1 MRIKSIQV
9 QNFRLLR
16 DSKLNL
22 NEKVSWLIGKNN
34 TGKTSFLILL
44 DYFYNKRKFDFND
57 FSRKLRK
64 QIYNID
70 YETDIH
76 QFSIRLLLEIE
87 YGQQDNL
94 RNISE
99 FITDLETENTVV
111 KIAFEAIIDKE
122 KLLEQTEILG
132 KDEKQKFICKR
143 IGEFI
148 KYKVNIYENID
159 DINSENRYKLV
170 ETDIEFVKKLIN
182 FQLINA
188 KRDVSSS
195 EEFGNSKGV
204 LSSLTTKYFN
214 SQNDLLPEKVN
225 QLNEIILKLDSDL
238 DTQYNTFFA
247 PFLKNANDF
256 LNMKEIR
263 VESDL
268 ESKSLIANSSKVVYG
283 DRDDYLPEYLNGL
296 GYMNILYLLLNIE
309 ISKAKFLTDKKDI
322 NIFCI
327 EEPEAHTHP
336 QMQYIFAR
344 EIDRILKEIPHLQTL
359 ISTHSP
365 HMISQCDFSNL
376 KYFKLEDNN
385 INIINFQD
393 RMLELY
399 SSKEE
404 KELYNFV
411 KKYLSIES
419 AELFFADKVIFI
431 EGISERILIRYFMKI
446 HDDDIMEKIKTKRKE
461 EEEKAIDNKKEI
473 AELESQLLL
482 SQNITILE
490 VGANAKAFKKFIEF
504 LGIKCLII
512 TDIDSIQ
519 KDRKCC
525 SVKDGFFTSNAT
537 IKEYLN
543 GNNIK
548 DSEEKQ
554 KWFNNLVENAQEL
567 QYVNEKIKVAYQLEE
582 LSYYPRSFED
592 AFINTNIDMI
602 YKYKDSIEGIK
613 NKEKLTKENIEK
625 IKNTEISLYDFIYGK
640 RNDNNELIKG
650 LEGILVLDGKSSFAS
665 SIYYL
670 ALKEDD
676 VHWKVPKY
684 IKEGLIWIGK

>member
-1 MRIKSIQV
+1 MKIKSMQV

-22 NEKVSWLIGKNN
+22 NENVSWLIGKNN

-44 DYFYNKRKFDFND
+44 DYFYNKRRFDFND
-57 FSRKLRK
+57 FSKELRK

-87 YGQQDNL
+87 YKQQDNL
-94 RNISE
+94 RNIAE
-99 FITDLETENTVV
+99 FITDLEAENTIV
-111 KIAFEAIIDKE
+111 KIACEAIIDKE
-122 KLLEQTEILG
+122 KILEQTELLN
-132 KDEKQKFICKR
+132 KEEKKKFICKR

-148 KYKVNIYENID
+148 KYKVNIYENIEE
-159 DINSENRYKLV
+159 INSENRYKLV

-195 EEFGNSKGV
+195 EEFGNGKGV

-214 SQNDLLPEKVN
+214 SQNDLLSEEVN

-238 DTQYNTFFA
+238 DTKYSSFFE
-247 PFLKNANDF
+247 PFLRNANNF

-268 ESKSLIANSSKVVYG
+268 ESKSLISNSSKVVYG
-283 DRDDYLPEYLNGL
+283 DRDDCLPEYLNGL

-344 EIDRILKEIPHLQTL
+344 EVDRILKEIPHLQTI

-376 KYFKLEDNN
+376 KYFKLEEDNV
-385 INIINFQD
+385 NIINFQD

-399 SSKEE
+399 SSE

-411 KKYLSIES
+411 KKYLKIES
-419 AELFFADKVIFI
+419 SELFFADKVIFI
-431 EGISERILIRYFMKI
+431 EGISERILIHYFMNI
-446 HDDDIMEKIKTKRKE
+446 HDEAIMEEIKAKRE
-461 EEEKAIDNKKEI
+461 EEEKKIDNKNEI
-473 AELESQLLL
+473 EELESQLLL

-512 TDIDSIQ
+512 TDIDSI
-519 KDRKCC
+519 KENKERC
-525 SVKDGFFTSNAT
+525 SVKDGYFTSNAT
-537 IKEYLN
+537 IKEYLD
-543 GNNIK
+543 GNNIE
-548 DSEEKQ
+548 DSEIKQ

-567 QYVNEKIKVAYQLEE
+567 QNVDEKIKIAYQLEE
-582 LSYYPRSFED
+582 SNYYPRSFED
-592 AFINTNIDMI
+592 AFINTNIDLI
-602 YKYKDSIEGIK
+602 YQYKDFIEGIR
-613 NKEKLTKENIEK
+613 NKENLTQENIRK
-625 IKNTEISLYDFIYGK
+625 LKYSEISLYDFIYGK
-640 RNDNNELIKG
+640 RDANHKLIKG
-650 LEGILVLDGKSSFAS
+650 LEGIIVLDGKSSFAS

-670 ALKEDD
+670 ALKNDN
-676 VHWKVPKY
+676 VRWKVPKY

>member
-1 MRIKSIQV
+1 MKIKNIQV

-22 NEKVSWLIGKNN
+22 NKNVSWLIGKNN
-34 TGKTSFLILL
+34 TGKTSFLILF

-57 FSRKLRK
+57 FSKGLRNH
-64 QIYNID
+64 IYDINN
-70 YETDIH
+70 ETDIH

-87 YGQQDNL
+87 YKKQDNL
-94 RNISE
+94 KNISE
-99 FITDLETENTVV
+99 FITDLESENTVV

-122 KLLEQTEILG
+122 KLLEQTELLN
-132 KDEKQKFICKR
+132 KEEKKKFICER

-148 KYKVNIYENID
+148 KYKVNIYEDIE

-188 KRDVSSS
+188 KRNVSSS
-195 EEFGNSKGV
+195 EELSNGKGI
-204 LSSLTTKYFN
+204 LSLLTTKYFN
-214 SQNDLLPEKVN
+214 SQNDLLPEKVK
-225 QLNEIILKLDSDL
+225 QLNELISKIDSDL
-238 DTQYNTFFA
+238 DIQYNNFFE

-268 ESKSLIANSSKVVYG
+268 ESKSLISNASKVVYG
-283 DRDDYLPEYLNGL
+283 DRDNYLPEYLNGL

-309 ISKAKFLTDKKDI
+309 ISRTKFLMDKKDI

-344 EIDRILKEIPHLQTL
+344 EIDRILKEIPNIQTL

-376 KYFKLEDNN
+376 KYFKLEKNN
-385 INIINFQD
+385 IEIINFED
-393 RMLELY
+393 KMLELY
-399 SSKEE
+399 SSE

-419 AELFFADKVIFI
+419 SELFFADKVIFI
-431 EGISERILIRYFMKI
+431 EGISERILIHYFMKI
-446 HDDDIMEKIKTKRKE
+446 HDDVIMKEIEMKRKE
-461 EEEKAIDNKKEI
+461 EEEKKVDNKKEI
-473 AELESQLLL
+473 AELERQLLL

-512 TDIDSIQ
+512 TDVDSI
-519 KDRKCC
+519 KENKECC
-525 SVKDGFFTSNAT
+525 SVKDGYFTSNAT

-543 GNNIK
+543 GNNIEGNDK
-548 DSEEKQ
+548 KQ
-554 KWFNNLVENAQEL
+554 EWFNSLVKNAQQL
-567 QYVNEKIKVAYQLEE
+567 QDIDEKIKIAYQLQEQN
-582 LSYYPRSFED
+582 YYPRSFED
-592 AFINTNIDMI
+592 AFINVNIDLI
-602 YKYKDSIEGIK
+602 YEYKDKIEGIK
-613 NKEKLTKENIEK
+613 NRKNLTEENIRK
-625 IKNTEISLYDFIYGK
+625 LKSSEISLYDFIYGK
-640 RNDNNELIKG
+640 RDENDKLIKG
-650 LEGILVLDGKSSFAS
+650 LEGIIALDSKSSFAS
-665 SIYYL
+665 SIYYQ
-670 ALKEDD
+670 ALKNDD

-684 IKEGLIWIGK
+684 IEEGLIWIGK

>member
-1 MRIKSIQV
+1 MKIKSMQV

-22 NEKVSWLIGKNN
+22 NENVSWLIGKNN

-44 DYFYNKRKFDFND
+44 DYFYNKRRFDFND
-57 FSRKLRK
+57 FSKELRK

-87 YGQQDNL
+87 YKQQDNL
-94 RNISE
+94 RNIAE
-99 FITDLETENTVV
+99 FITDLEAENTIV
-111 KIAFEAIIDKE
+111 KIACEAIIDKE
-122 KLLEQTEILG
+122 KILEQTELLN
-132 KDEKQKFICKR
+132 KEEKKKFICKR

-148 KYKVNIYENID
+148 KYKVNIYENIE

-195 EEFGNSKGV
+195 EEFGNGKGV

-214 SQNDLLPEKVN
+214 SQNDLLSEEVN

-238 DTQYNTFFA
+238 DTKYSSFFE
-247 PFLKNANDF
+247 PFLRNVNNF

-268 ESKSLIANSSKVVYG
+268 ESKSLISNSSKVVYG
-283 DRDDYLPEYLNGL
+283 DRDDCLPEYLNGL

-344 EIDRILKEIPHLQTL
+344 EVDRILKEIPHLQTI

-376 KYFKLEDNN
+376 KYFKLEEDNV
-385 INIINFQD
+385 NIINFQD

-399 SSKEE
+399 SSE

-411 KKYLSIES
+411 KKYLKIES
-419 AELFFADKVIFI
+419 SELFFADKVIFI
-431 EGISERILIRYFMKI
+431 EGISERILIHYFMNI
-446 HDDDIMEKIKTKRKE
+446 HDEAIMEEIKAKRE
-461 EEEKAIDNKKEI
+461 EEEKKIDNKNEI
-473 AELESQLLL
+473 EELESQLLL

-512 TDIDSIQ
+512 TDIDSI
-519 KDRKCC
+519 KGNKERC
-525 SVKDGFFTSNAT
+525 SVKDGYFTSNAT
-537 IKEYLN
+537 IKEYLD
-543 GNNIK
+543 GNNIV
-548 DSEEKQ
+548 DSEIKQ

-567 QYVNEKIKVAYQLEE
+567 QNVDEKIKIAYQLEE
-582 LSYYPRSFED
+582 SNYYPRSFED
-592 AFINTNIDMI
+592 AFINTNIDLI
-602 YKYKDSIEGIK
+602 YQYKDFIEGIR
-613 NKEKLTKENIEK
+613 NEENLTQENIRK
-625 IKNTEISLYDFIYGK
+625 LKYSEISLYDFIYGK
-640 RNDNNELIKG
+640 RDANYKLIKG
-650 LEGILVLDGKSSFAS
+650 LEGIIVLDGKSSFAS

-670 ALKEDD
+670 ALKNDN
-676 VHWKVPKY
+676 VRWKVPKY

>member
-1 MRIKSIQV
+1 MKIKSMQV

-22 NEKVSWLIGKNN
+22 NENVSWLIGKNN

-44 DYFYNKRKFDFND
+44 DYFYNKRRFDFND
-57 FSRKLRK
+57 FSKELRK

-87 YGQQDNL
+87 YKQQDNL
-94 RNISE
+94 RNIAE
-99 FITDLETENTVV
+99 FITDLEAENTIV
-111 KIAFEAIIDKE
+111 KIACEAIIDKE
-122 KLLEQTEILG
+122 KILEQTELLN
-132 KDEKQKFICKR
+132 KEEKKKFICKR

-148 KYKVNIYENID
+148 KYKVNIYENIE

-195 EEFGNSKGV
+195 EEFGNGKGV

-214 SQNDLLPEKVN
+214 SQNDLLSEEVN

-238 DTQYNTFFA
+238 DTKYSSFFE
-247 PFLKNANDF
+247 PFLRNANNF

-268 ESKSLIANSSKVVYG
+268 ESKSLISNSSKVVYG
-283 DRDDYLPEYLNGL
+283 DRDDCLPEYLNGL

-344 EIDRILKEIPHLQTL
+344 EVDRILKEIPHLQTI

-376 KYFKLEDNN
+376 KYFKLEEDNV
-385 INIINFQD
+385 NIINFQD

-399 SSKEE
+399 SSE

-411 KKYLSIES
+411 KKYLKIES
-419 AELFFADKVIFI
+419 SELFFADKVIFI
-431 EGISERILIRYFMKI
+431 EGISERILIHYFMNI
-446 HDDDIMEKIKTKRKE
+446 HDEAIMEEIKAKRE
-461 EEEKAIDNKKEI
+461 EEEKKIDNKNEI
-473 AELESQLLL
+473 EELESQLLL

-512 TDIDSIQ
+512 TDIDSIKQ
-519 KDRKCC
+519 NKERC
-525 SVKDGFFTSNAT
+525 SVKDGYFTSNAT
-537 IKEYLN
+537 IKEYLD
-543 GNNIK
+543 GNNIE
-548 DSEEKQ
+548 DSEIKQ

-567 QYVNEKIKVAYQLEE
+567 QNVDEKIKIAYQLEE
-582 LSYYPRSFED
+582 SNYYPRSFED
-592 AFINTNIDMI
+592 AFINTNIDLI
-602 YKYKDSIEGIK
+602 YQYKDFIEGIR
-613 NKEKLTKENIEK
+613 NKENLTQENIRK
-625 IKNTEISLYDFIYGK
+625 LKYSEISLYDFIYGK
-640 RNDNNELIKG
+640 RDANHKLIKG
-650 LEGILVLDGKSSFAS
+650 LEGIIVLDGKSSFAS

-670 ALKEDD
+670 ALKNDN
-676 VHWKVPKY
+676 VRWKVPKY

>member
-1 MRIKSIQV
+1 MKIKSMQV

-22 NEKVSWLIGKNN
+22 NENVSWLIGKNN

-44 DYFYNKRKFDFND
+44 DYFYNKRRFDFND
-57 FSRKLRK
+57 FSKELRK

-87 YGQQDNL
+87 YKQQDNL
-94 RNISE
+94 RNIAE
-99 FITDLETENTVV
+99 FITDLEAENTIV
-111 KIAFEAIIDKE
+111 KIACEAIIDKE
-122 KLLEQTEILG
+122 KILEQTELLN
-132 KDEKQKFICKR
+132 KEEKKKFICKR

-148 KYKVNIYENID
+148 KYKVNIYENIE

-195 EEFGNSKGV
+195 EEFGNGKGV

-214 SQNDLLPEKVN
+214 SQNDLLSEEVN

-238 DTQYNTFFA
+238 DTKYSSFFE
-247 PFLKNANDF
+247 PFLRNANNF

-268 ESKSLIANSSKVVYG
+268 ESKSLISNSSKVVYG
-283 DRDDYLPEYLNGL
+283 DRDDCLPEYLNGL

-309 ISKAKFLTDKKDI
+309 ISKAKFLTDKRDI

-344 EIDRILKEIPHLQTL
+344 EVDRILKEIPHLQTI

-376 KYFKLEDNN
+376 KYFKLEEDNV
-385 INIINFQD
+385 NIINFQD

-399 SSKEE
+399 SSE

-411 KKYLSIES
+411 KKYLKIES
-419 AELFFADKVIFI
+419 SELFFADKVIFI
-431 EGISERILIRYFMKI
+431 EGISERILIHYFMNI
-446 HDDDIMEKIKTKRKE
+446 HDEAIMEEIKAKRE
-461 EEEKAIDNKKEI
+461 EEEKKIDNKNEI
-473 AELESQLLL
+473 EELESQLLL

-512 TDIDSIQ
+512 TDIDSI
-519 KDRKCC
+519 KENKERC
-525 SVKDGFFTSNAT
+525 SVKDGYFTSNAT
-537 IKEYLN
+537 IKEYLD
-543 GNNIK
+543 GNNIE
-548 DSEEKQ
+548 DSEIKQ

-567 QYVNEKIKVAYQLEE
+567 QNVDEKIKIAYQLEE
-582 LSYYPRSFED
+582 SNYYPRSFED
-592 AFINTNIDMI
+592 AFINTNIDLI
-602 YKYKDSIEGIK
+602 YQYKDFIEGIR
-613 NKEKLTKENIEK
+613 NEENLTQENIRK
-625 IKNTEISLYDFIYGK
+625 LKYSEISLYDFIYGK
-640 RNDNNELIKG
+640 RDANHKLIKG
-650 LEGILVLDGKSSFAS
+650 LEGIIVLDGKSSFAS

-670 ALKEDD
+670 ALKNDN
-676 VHWKVPKY
+676 VRWKVPKY

>member
-1 MRIKSIQV
+1 MKIKSMQV

-22 NEKVSWLIGKNN
+22 NEDVSWLIGKNN
-34 TGKTSFLILL
+34 TGKTSFFILL

-57 FSRKLRK
+57 FSRELRK

-76 QFSIRLLLEIE
+76 QLSIRLLLEIE
-87 YGQQDNL
+87 YKQQDNL
-94 RNISE
+94 RNIAE
-99 FITDLETENTVV
+99 FITDLEAENTIV

-122 KLLEQTEILG
+122 KLLEQTEILN
-132 KDEKQKFICKR
+132 KEEKKKFIHKK

-148 KYKVNIYENID
+148 KYKVNIYDNIE

-195 EEFGNSKGV
+195 EEFGNSRGV

-214 SQNDLLPEKVN
+214 SQNDLLPERVKE
-225 QLNEIILKLDSDL
+225 LNETILKLDSDL
-238 DTQYNTFFA
+238 DIKYNSFFK
-247 PFLKNANDF
+247 PFLENANKF

-268 ESKSLIANSSKVVYG
+268 ESKSLISNLSKVVYG
-283 DRDDYLPEYLNGL
+283 DRDDCLPEYLNGL

-309 ISKAKFLTDKKDI
+309 ISKAKFLADKKDI

-327 EEPEAHTHP
+327 EEPEAHAHP
-336 QMQYIFAR
+336 QMQYVFAR
-344 EIDRILKEIPHLQTL
+344 EIDKILKGIPYLQTL

-365 HMISQCDFSNL
+365 HMISQCDFGNL
-376 KYFKLEDNN
+376 KYFKLEENN
-385 INIINFQD
+385 VNIINFQD

-399 SSKEE
+399 SSE

-411 KKYLSIES
+411 KKYLKIES
-419 AELFFADKVIFI
+419 SELFFADKVIFI
-431 EGISERILIRYFMKI
+431 EGISERILIHYFMNI
-446 HDDDIMEKIKTKRKE
+446 HDEAILEEIKVKRNEENEKK
-461 EEEKAIDNKKEI
+461 IDNKNEI
-473 AELESQLLL
+473 AELERQLLL

-512 TDIDSIQ
+512 TDIDSI
-519 KDRKCC
+519 KENRKSC
-525 SVKDGFFTSNAT
+525 SVKDGYFTSNDT
-537 IKEYLN
+537 IKEYLD
-543 GNNIK
+543 GNNIE
-548 DSEEKQ
+548 DSERKKQ
-554 KWFNNLVENAQEL
+554 WFNNLVENAQEL
-567 QYVNEKIKVAYQLEE
+567 QNVDEKIKIAYQLEE
-582 LSYYPRSFED
+582 LNYYSRSFED
-592 AFINTNIDMI
+592 SFININIDMV
-602 YKYKDSIEGIK
+602 YQYKDFIEGIK
-613 NKEKLTKENIEK
+613 NRENLTEENIEK
-625 IKNTEISLYDFIYGK
+625 LKNSEISLYDFIYGK
-640 RNDNNELIKG
+640 RDNDNKLIKG
-650 LEGILVLDGKSSFAS
+650 LEGIIKLDSKSSFAS

-670 ALKEDD
+670 GLKEDD
-676 VHWKVPKY
+676 VHWEVPKY